1 MLNPA
6 FIAII
11 IAASTEGYQ
20 KEANRGM
27 ALSMLSVVTPLVLH
41 EPTRAELPRSIRTHL
56 TRWAHRNPELRTGV
70 AIRARGLAPTVQEGL
85 RFGLR
90 QGAFSFVAGRL
101 ERGRIGSKA
110 PAAVAP
116 YIKSAALVGRWIAR
130 TGEGTTLAV
139 FSVSP

>member
-11 IAASTEGYQ
+11 ITASTDAYQ
-20 KEANRGM
+20 KEANKGM
-27 ALSMLSVVTPLVLH
+27 ALTMLSVVTPLVLH
-41 EPTRAELPRSIRTHL
+41 EPTRVELPTSIRTHM
-56 TRWAHRNPELRTGV
+56 TRWAHRNPELRNGV
-70 AIRARGLAPTVQEGL
+70 AIRARGLAPTIREGV

-90 QGAFSFVAGRL
+90 QGAFEFVNGRL
-101 ERGRIGSKA
+101 ECNIRVGPKPRS
-110 PAAVAP
+110 AAR